1 MIPLSVYGKAEE
13 IAEPALGRVT
23 FEGTDASVRGDHIY
37 ALRSLHSDLD
47 VDGYAALL
55 VQQPTPPCGVPL
67 VHTVSI
73 DHLESGDVVS
83 LDSRGYVRTLYRR
96 TSQHNAIFATDRCN
110 SLCLMCSQPP
120 KNTDDQWRVRQHL
133 RLIDLMDSNTKELGI
148 TGGEP
153 TLLKDGLIEIVAKC
167 KERLPQTALHILSN
181 GRLFYYRSFAKKLAA
196 VGHPD
201 LMIGV
206 PVYSDLDHEHD
217 HVVQAKGAFD
227 ETLIGLHNLGAAG
240 VPVEIRV
247 VVHSLTANRLP
258 QLAEYLYRNLT
269 FASHVTFM
277 GLELMG
283 FAVPNLDMLWVDPWD
298 YKEKLSE
305 AVLFLGARGVPVS
318 VYNHQLCTVPEAIWP
333 YCRKSISDWKNEYLP
348 VCDDCAEREQCGGFF
363 SSVVNR
369 RHSTH
374 ILAIH
379 AKSLT
384 P

>member
-1 MIPLSVYGKAEE
+1 MIPLSVYGRAEE
-13 IAEPALGRVT
+13 IGEPALGRVT
-23 FEGTDASVRGDHIY
+23 FEGTDTSVRGDHVY
-37 ALRSLHSDLD
+37 ALRSLHSGLD
-47 VDGYAALL
+47 VEGYAGLL

-73 DHLESGDVVS
+73 DHLEGGDVVS
-83 LDSRGYVRTLYRR
+83 LDSKGYVRTLYRR
-96 TSQHNAIFATDRCN
+96 ASEHNAIFATDRCN

-120 KNTDDQWRVRQHL
+120 KNIDDQWRVRQHL
-133 RLIDLMDSNTKELGI
+133 RLIDLMDVDTKELGI

-181 GRLFYYRSFAKKLAA
+181 GRLFYYRSFAEKLAA
-196 VGHPD
+196 VAHPD

-206 PVYSDLDHEHD
+206 PIYSDLDHEHD
-217 HVVQAKGAFD
+217 HVVQVKGAFD
-227 ETLIGLHNLGAAG
+227 ETLIGLHNLGALG

-258 QLAEYLYRNLT
+258 QIAEYLYRNLT

-298 YKEKLSE
+298 YRHKLTE
-305 AVLFLGARGVPVS
+305 ATLFLAARGVPVS
-318 VYNHQLCTVPEAIWP
+318 VYNHQLCTVPEVIWP
-333 YCRKSISDWKNEYLP
+333 HCRKSISDWKNEYLS
-348 VCDDCAEREQCGGFF
+348 VCDECAVREACGGFF

-369 RHSTH
+369 RHSVH
-374 ILAIH
+374 IRAI
-379 AKSLT
+379 AAPLT